1 MTCSEL
7 KIFDCIV
14 KFSGIAEEL
23 TIFKSGVCIC
33 RIDSHSLLVTSEY
46 ACDILVLHR
55 IIDFGEGD
63 SLAYGRKKALY
74 LCGNFLVSI
83 FLGNFS
89 SLYEFGLGIGEILV
103 VIEFLADG
111 KDN

>member
-1 MTCSEL
+1 MEYNYFVNTIDKFRSENTL
-7 KIFDCIV
+7 NFIHNL
-14 KFSGIAEEL
+14 G
-23 TIFKSGVCIC
+23 
-33 RIDSHSLLVTSEY
+33 
-46 ACDILVLHR
+46 LHR

-83 FLGNFS
+83 FLGNLS